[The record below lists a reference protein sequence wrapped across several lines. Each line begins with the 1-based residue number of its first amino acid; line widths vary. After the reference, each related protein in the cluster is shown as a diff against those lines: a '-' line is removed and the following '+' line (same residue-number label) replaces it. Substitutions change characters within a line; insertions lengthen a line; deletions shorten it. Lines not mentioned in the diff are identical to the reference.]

1 MTQTPITPEELNKLI
16 ELNNQGIDGLMAKH
30 AWDRLTHLVGEADV
44 SDMALQGFMLHT
56 MVQWVNHW
64 MIDSKNPS
72 DLGRA
77 FRMICERLHQEFNL
91 GDDIDQYCQA
101 DLVFNDILNHETVP
115 YFKTEGYH
123 VDRKAVLNAGLS
135 LVYKMAGVIQ
145 SYEPKENRLVVC
157 LNKLLEENNA

>member
-30 AWDRLTHLVGEADV
+30 AWDRLTHLVGEADL

-77 FRMICERLHQEFNL
+77 FRMICEKL
-91 GDDIDQYCQA
+91 
-101 DLVFNDILNHETVP
+101 
-115 YFKTEGYH
+115 H